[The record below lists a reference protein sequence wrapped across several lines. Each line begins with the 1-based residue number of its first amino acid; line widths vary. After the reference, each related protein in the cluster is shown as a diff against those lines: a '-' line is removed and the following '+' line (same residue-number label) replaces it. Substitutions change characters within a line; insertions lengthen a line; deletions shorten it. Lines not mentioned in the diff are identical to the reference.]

1 MTNAN
6 AATPAAPAKKSGG
19 AGFLGELAEIAK
31 TVFYALLIALVLRV
45 VLFQPYTIPSAS
57 EEPNLFRGDYI
68 IVSKWSYGWSQ
79 KSVPFLDLLPTYV
92 PGRLLFQA
100 PKRGDIIVFALPHDG
115 HTNFIKRLIGLPG
128 DKVQM
133 KGDQLYINGHAL
145 PEQGAPLPPPPPGPN
160 DPPTVHGQLE
170 TNPEGR
176 VYLTQLDREY
186 ADPAGLHAPDANNT
200 PVYVVPPHC
209 YFMMGDNRD
218 DSLDSRFDPQLAPD
232 DPKLGGCGLAP
243 DFLPGGEPG
252 VGFVPEENLVGKA
265 QIVLISWNTGTQE
278 GDNSQ
283 ATLFKPWTW
292 FTDLR
297 LDRFFKVL
305 H

>member
-1 MTNAN
+1 MTNAQ
-6 AATPAAPAKKSGG
+6 AAKPAQPQAKP
-19 AGFLGELAEIAK
+19 GFVGELVEIVK
-31 TVFYALLIALVLRV
+31 TIFYALLIALVLRV

-79 KSVPFLDLLPTYV
+79 KSVPFLDLMPTYL

-128 DKVQM
+128 DKIQM
-133 KGDQLYINGHAL
+133 KGGRLYINGLAA
-145 PEQGAPLPPPPPGPN
+145 PEQVSPLPQPPSGAVDPPGLR
-160 DPPTVHGQLE
+160 GQLE

-176 VYLTQLDREY
+176 IYLTQVDPEA
-186 ADPAGLHAPDANNT
+186 ADASGVDAPNANNT

-232 DPKLGGCGLAP
+232 DTKLGGCGLT
-243 DFLPGGEPG
+243 DFLSSPEAG
-252 VGFVPEENLVGKA
+252 VGFVPEANLIGRA
-265 QIVLISWNTGTQE
+265 QLVLVSWDTGTQE
-278 GDNSQ
+278 GDNSK

-292 FTDLR
+292 LTDVR

>member
-1 MTNAN
+1 MTTDAKS
-6 AATPAAPAKKSGG
+6 APAAKSG
-19 AGFLGELAEIAK
+19 AVHETVEIVK
-31 TVFYALLIALVLRV
+31 TIVYALLIALVLRV

-79 KSVPFLDLLPTYV
+79 KSVPFLDLLPTFA
-92 PGRLLFQA
+92 PGRLFFQP

-115 HTNFIKRLIGLPG
+115 HTNFIKRLIGVPG

-133 KGDQLYINGHAL
+133 KGGRLYINGQEA
-145 PEQGAPLPPPPPGPN
+145 PEQTATLPPTAKGTIDPPGLK
-160 DPPTVHGQLE
+160 GQLE
-170 TNPEGR
+170 TNPDGKI
-176 VYLTQLDREY
+176 YLTQVDPAA
-186 ADPAGLHAPDANNT
+186 ADPSGLDAPNANNT
-200 PVYVVPPHC
+200 PVFVVPPHC

-218 DSLDSRFDPQLAPD
+218 DSLDSRFDPQLPPD
-232 DPKLGGCGLAP
+232 DPKLAGCGVT
-243 DFLPGGEPG
+243 DFLSSPEAG

-265 QIVLISWNTGTQE
+265 QIVLVSWDTGIDE
-278 GDNSQ
+278 GDNSK

-297 LDRFFKVL
+297 FDRFFKVL